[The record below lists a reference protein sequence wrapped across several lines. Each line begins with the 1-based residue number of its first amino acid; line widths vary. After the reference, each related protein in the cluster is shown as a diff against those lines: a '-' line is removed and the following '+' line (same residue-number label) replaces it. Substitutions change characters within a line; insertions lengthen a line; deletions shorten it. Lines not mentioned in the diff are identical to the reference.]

1 MKSSWEGGVRIAEKV
16 RAGAFMGRSGWVAL
30 DATGQRS
37 SFTLAV
43 SQLVGGRTFALGT
56 WHPEVGL
63 LRAERRQELRTAGT
77 AAAAAGGPPESGG
90 PRTLVVT
97 TLLSDPYVMKA
108 EKKQAGGLAYEGFA
122 IDLIQEVARI
132 VGFNFS
138 LILAGGYGSRNRED
152 GTWSGMIGDVVG
164 GRADLAVGDLTIN
177 SEREAAVDFSMPF
190 LDLGI
195 SILFVATPSKSIELF
210 SFMDPLSPLVW
221 VLMLVAGLLVSLT
234 MFLLARFS
242 PFETAE
248 LDSREGRSPFLMFR
262 HCLWFS
268 LSCWVQ
274 QVQYTAY
281 SCNSLD
287 LSLNLLPIE
296 S

>member
-1 MKSSWEGGVRIAEKV
+1 VENRSWDVGARILGKV
-16 RAGAFMGRSGWVAL
+16 RAGSFMGRTGWVLL
-30 DATGQRS
+30 DHAGQRS
-37 SFTLAV
+37 SFTLAIAQ
-43 SQLVGGRTFALGT
+43 SVGGRTYRFAT
-56 WHPEVGL
+56 WNPEVGL
-63 LRAERRQELRTAGT
+63 LRAERRQELSTF
-77 AAAAAGGPPESGG
+77 GGADGAVSGPESV

-97 TLLSDPYVMKA
+97 TLLSDPYVMKV

-122 IDLIQEVARI
+122 IDLMGEVARI

-152 GTWSGMIGDVVG
+152 GTWSGMIGDVVS

-177 SEREAAVDFSMPF
+177 SEREEAVDFSMPF

-195 SILFVATPSKSIELF
+195 SILYVATPSKSIELF
-210 SFMDPLSPLVW
+210 SFMDPLSPVVW

-234 MFLLARFS
+234 IFCLAKFS

-248 LDSREGRSPFLMFR
+248 LDSREGRSPFLSFR

-274 QVQYTAY
+274 QVKQA
-281 SCNSLD
+281 CC
-287 LSLNLLPIE
+287 LLGC
-296 S
+296 SDFNN